1 MKKNIYSL
9 FMFVM
14 AMMATLVACSDD
26 NDYQWA
32 TMPNGEQVYFSKD
45 LPAQQLLS
53 MEESSFKVPVHRI
66 NTDDAITVNIL
77 LTSEDDFFTAP
88 ATVSFAPGQAV
99 AELVISYDPSL
110 LEYDKFREAKL
121 AIVNEELT
129 TIYGNSVYSFTAG
142 VLSPFETIGEGT
154 LVEDYMWGYETKVT
168 IMQNQNNPN
177 VYRIYGAMGERESD
191 MTSPYLEL
199 TLCQPGETY
208 SDITVTQENLVYFD
222 NYNTGVINS
231 TYNFGIWW
239 YHPSK
244 INSTKAEE
252 KWLYNVVLDYKEDG
266 TPGQIQLAPWY
277 YMPDYN
283 SGKGAGWNA
292 SQLDGVVVI
301 TFPGYAPKDYSADM
315 SVSGIYTDL
324 EGSAFAAVES
334 TLGADATNVKAVVV
348 SATDDANAIAESI
361 AAGTMDATEIGG
373 GTTYVPIGDLTGD
386 LKVVMVV
393 LDEDNAIKGVH
404 TSKFKYP
411 LE

>member
-14 AMMATLVACSDD
+14 AMATLVACSDD

-53 MEESSFKVPVHRI
+53 MEESSFKVPVYRI
-66 NTDDAITVNIL
+66 NTEDALTVNIL

-88 ATVSFAPGQAV
+88 ATVSFAPGQSV

-110 LEYDKFREAKL
+110 LEYDKFWEAKL
-121 AIVNEELT
+121 TILNEELT
-129 TIYGNSVYSFTAG
+129 TIYGNSVYSFSAG

-154 LVEDYMWGYETKVT
+154 LAEDYFWGYETKVT

-177 VYRIYGAMGERESD
+177 VYRIYGATD
-191 MTSPYLEL
+191 PAKNATPSPYLEL
-199 TLCQPGETY
+199 TLCKPGDEY
-208 SDITVTQENLVYFD
+208 RGVTVTQENLVYFAD
-222 NYNTGVINS
+222 FNTG
-231 TYNFGIWW
+231 YNHPSYGIDVMW

-244 INSTKAEE
+244 FTNTGPESF
-252 KWLYNVVLDYKEDG
+252 WLHNIVLAYADDG
-266 TPGQIQLAPWY
+266 TPGQIQLAPRY
-277 YMPDYN
+277 YMD
-283 SGKGAGWNA
+283 GLGGWNP
-292 SQLDGVVVI
+292 SQNDGVVVI
-301 TFPGYAPKDYSADM
+301 TFPGFTPKDFSVEM
-315 SVSGIYTDL
+315 TVSGIYTDL

-361 AAGTMDATEIGG
+361 AAGTTKATDIGG

>member
-1 MKKNIYSL
+1 MKKSIYSL

-14 AMMATLVACSDD
+14 AMATLVACSDD

-53 MEESSFKVPVHRI
+53 MEESSFKVPVYRI
-66 NTDDAITVNIL
+66 NTDDALTVDIL
-77 LTSEDDFFTAP
+77 LTSEDDFFKAP
-88 ATVSFAPGQAV
+88 ATVSFTPGQAV

-110 LEYDKFREAKL
+110 LEYDKFWEAKL

-142 VLSPFETIGEGT
+142 IPAPFETIGEGT
-154 LVEDYMWGYETKVT
+154 LAENYMWEYETKVT
-168 IMQNQNNPN
+168 IMQNQINPN
-177 VYRIYGAMGERESD
+177 VYRIYGASGPNQSAT
-191 MTSPYLEL
+191 TSPYLEL

-208 SDITVTQENLVYFD
+208 RGITVTQENLVYFD
-222 NYNTGVINS
+222 DYNTGFNHA
-231 TYNFGIWW
+231 TYSLDIWW

-244 INSTKAEE
+244 LSSTGLESF
-252 KWLYNVVLDYKEDG
+252 WLHNIVLDYKEDG
-266 TPGQIQLAPWY
+266 TPGQIQLAPRY
-277 YMPDYN
+277 YMV
-283 SGKGAGWNA
+283 GKGGWNP
-292 SQLDGVVVI
+292 SQDDGIVVI
-301 TFPGYAPKDYSADM
+301 TFPGYTPKDYSVDM
-315 SVSGIYTDL
+315 SVSGIYTDF
-324 EGSAFAAVES
+324 EGKVFATVES

-348 SATDDANAIAESI
+348 SATDDANAIAENI

-411 LE
+411 IE

>member
-1 MKKNIYSL
+1 MKKSIYSL

-14 AMMATLVACSDD
+14 AMATLVACSDD

-121 AIVNEELT
+121 TIVNEELT

-154 LVEDYMWGYETKVT
+154 LVEDYYWGYETKVT

-177 VYRIYGAMGERESD
+177 VYRIYGASGPNLSAT
-191 MTSPYLEL
+191 TSPYLEL

-208 SDITVTQENLVYFD
+208 RGVTVTQEDLVYFD
-222 NYNTGVINS
+222 DYNTGYHHA
-231 TYNFGIWW
+231 TYDADIWW

-244 INSTKAEE
+244 LSSTGPESF
-252 KWLYNVVLDYKEDG
+252 WLHNIVLAYKEDG
-266 TPGQIQLAPWY
+266 TPGQIQLAPRY
-277 YMPDYN
+277 YMV
-283 SGKGAGWNA
+283 GVGGWNP
-292 SQLDGVVVI
+292 SQSDGIVVI
-301 TFPGYAPKDYSADM
+301 TFPGFTPKDYSVDM

-324 EGSAFAAVES
+324 EGNAFAAVES

-411 LE
+411 IE

>member
-14 AMMATLVACSDD
+14 AMATLVACSDD

-32 TMPNGEQVYFSKD
+32 SMPNGEQVYFSKD

-53 MEESSFKVPVHRI
+53 MEKSSFKVPVYRI
-66 NTDDAITVNIL
+66 NTEDALTVNIL

-88 ATVSFAPGQAV
+88 ATVTFAPGQAV
-99 AELVISYDPSL
+99 AEIVISYDPSL

-121 AIVNEELT
+121 TILNEEFT
-129 TIYGNSVYSFTAG
+129 TIYGDSVYSFTAG

-154 LVEDYMWGYETKVT
+154 LVEDYFWGYETKVT

-177 VYRIYGAMGERESD
+177 VYRIYGATD
-191 MTSPYLEL
+191 PIVNATASPYLEL
-199 TLCQPGETY
+199 TICKPGDTY
-208 SDITVTQENLVYFD
+208 RGVTVTQEDLVYFED
-222 NYNTGVINS
+222 FNTG
-231 TYNFGIWW
+231 YNHSSYGADIMW

-244 INSTKAEE
+244 FTATGPESY
-252 KWLYNVVLDYKEDG
+252 WLHNVVLAYAEDG
-266 TPGQIQLAPWY
+266 TPGQIQLAPRY
-277 YMPDYN
+277 YMD
-283 SGKGAGWNA
+283 GVGGWNP
-292 SQLDGVVVI
+292 SQSDGIVVI
-301 TFPGYAPKDYSADM
+301 TFPGFTPKDYSVEM
-315 SVSGIYTDL
+315 TVSGIYTDL

-411 LE
+411 IE